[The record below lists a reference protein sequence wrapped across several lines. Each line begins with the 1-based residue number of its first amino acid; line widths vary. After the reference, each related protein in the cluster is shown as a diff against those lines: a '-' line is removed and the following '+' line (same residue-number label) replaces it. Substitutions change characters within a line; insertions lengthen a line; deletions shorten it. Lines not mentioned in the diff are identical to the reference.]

1 MSKSK
6 RFLTSPDVSSI
17 LDQADN
23 HIQIMLF
30 VKKDD
35 NEGTDFYYMGNM
47 KTIKESAEQTKM
59 ESGESVVNIQFD
71 MVTPV
76 SQNMYNYLEGLSA

>member
-6 RFLTSPDVSSI
+6 RSLTSPDVLSI
-17 LDQADN
+17 INQKDN
-23 HIQIMLF
+23 NIQIMLF

-47 KTIKESAEQTKM
+47 NTVRESAEQTKM

-71 MVTPV
+71 MEIPV
-76 SQNMYNYLEGLSA
+76 SQNMYNYLEGISA